1 MILVLL
7 GAFHFIHCPT
17 LILFPC
23 MTSHRSTDI
32 CYLLY
37 FFELMYIYT
46 FIHGECP
53 ISYVAKLTIDPNY
66 IAGSNVT
73 HYPEM
78 ATIFREPKY
87 TVRYFETMTVIYIVS
102 LCVVLYRA
110 NVPLYLVTVPAGTL
124 PVYFWYIRQGYNKGY
139 GYMAVR
145 ELARISILFSM
156 KGLIGLL

>member
-1 MILVLL
+1 MILVIL
-7 GAFHFIHCPT
+7 GVFHFIHCPA

-23 MTSHRSTDI
+23 MTNHRSADI
-32 CYLLY
+32 FYLLY

-87 TVRYFETMTVIYIVS
+87 TARYFGTMTGIYLVS
-102 LCVVLYRA
+102 LCVVVYRA
-110 NVPLYLVTVPAGTL
+110 NVPLYFVTVPAGTL
-124 PVYFWYIRQGYNKGY
+124 SAYFWYIRQGNHKGY
-139 GYMAVR
+139 GYITVQKV
-145 ELARISILFSM
+145 ARISILFSM